1 MQNSGTRK
9 CANDEALARIK
20 EQVSA
25 QKNYAEIMQEDPPV
39 AGIKLSLAGGSENSE
54 LLNKPKKKF
63 KKKAN

>member
-25 QKNYAEIMQEDPPV
+25 QKNYAEIMQEDRRAWPRHWR
-39 AGIKLSLAGGSENSE
+39 
-54 LLNKPKKKF
+54 
-63 KKKAN
+63 